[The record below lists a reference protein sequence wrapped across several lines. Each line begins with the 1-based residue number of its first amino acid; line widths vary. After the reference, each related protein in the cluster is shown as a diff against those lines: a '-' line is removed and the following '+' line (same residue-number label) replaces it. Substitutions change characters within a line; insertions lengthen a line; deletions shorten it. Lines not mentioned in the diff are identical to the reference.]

1 MKAKEY
7 LEKNYGQGHLQSVM
21 QLDDILS
28 IFALM
33 DEFAEYKVKNCN
45 ATAVSKSISTE
56 YAEFCVR
63 CYREKLPLLCLDDY
77 IKQYSC

>member
-45 ATAVSKSISTE
+45 APDVVKSV
-56 YAEFCVR
+56 CVR
-63 CYREKLPLLCLDDY
+63 CGKPMANYKEDTNNCCNECWLS
-77 IKQYSC
+77 I